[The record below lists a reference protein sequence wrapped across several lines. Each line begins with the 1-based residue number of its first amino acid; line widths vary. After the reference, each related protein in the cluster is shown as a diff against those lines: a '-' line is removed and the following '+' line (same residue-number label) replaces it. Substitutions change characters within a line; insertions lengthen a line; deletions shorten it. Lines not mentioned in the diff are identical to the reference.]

1 MTRHV
6 NEDQLIQYLF
16 DLAEPADKQAVAA
29 HVEQCPIC
37 RAEMQRLKDRYA
49 SLDLLAGEMTVSE
62 ELLAAVVAESKKPH
76 GGQRWFGMPPVWLGA
91 MAAVLVIG
99 LAILVSQLSEKKTG
113 TELALGPAEKPT
125 SYAFYDETK
134 DSKRSLFSKSNFE
147 EEPPFAPASA
157 IELNV
162 LPSRDSLQLT
172 IYNSADLTLVR
183 ETRKLTFKRGWNWL
197 QFMWANTLIDPTSLT
212 LEPLENKDKIEV
224 QQLVYPPRLRELGR
238 WLIHSDIVGQVPVQI
253 TYMTS
258 GLSWRAFYMGTLTP
272 EETHVKLS
280 GYVRVDNRSG
290 EDYENAQTRLL
301 VGKVHLL
308 DQIADLAR
316 RQYAYGSP
324 IAGAKDESSSLI
336 TSWFNWQE
344 DRKSNTG
351 LTDFMVTNGVVTMDS
366 GALAPKE
373 IVKEGLS
380 EYFLYTIEGTETIP
394 HEWGK
399 RLPSFETDRIPVI
412 SLYKYDEQRWG
423 DQAIRFVSFTND
435 TEHELGQTPIPN
447 GQVKIYRNTGDTAR
461 LSYVGGTDIK
471 YIPVNEEIE
480 LNLGPASQVKVEPVL
495 MDQKTD
501 HYEFDRKN
509 NITGW
514 DEIQTWKLT
523 VTNARR
529 LPIKVEIYRHF
540 ETPYWDISNRGQSG
554 EYEKEDLDSVKYTL
568 QLEPESKTEFEYS
581 VTTYHGTRREGRK

>member
-16 DLAEPADKQAVAA
+16 DLAESADKQATTE
-29 HVEQCPIC
+29 HIEQCRAC
-37 RAEMQRLKDRYA
+37 RAQMQQLKDKFA
-49 SLDLLAGEMTVSE
+49 SLDLLSGQMTVSD
-62 ELLAAVVAESKKPH
+62 ELLAAVVAESKKPVNRL
-76 GGQRWFGMPPVWLGA
+76 RWFGIPPVWLSA
-91 MAAVLVIG
+91 IAAVLMIG
-99 LAILVSQLSEKKTG
+99 SVLLISQLSNKKSGNEIAFDSTEK
-113 TELALGPAEKPT
+113 LATRSP
-125 SYAFYDETK
+125 YDRTTDTK
-134 DSKRSLFSKSNFE
+134 SSLFSRTEYE
-147 EEPPFAPASA
+147 EKPPFAPASA

-162 LPSRDSLQLT
+162 LPTRDSLQLT

-212 LEPLENKDKIEV
+212 LEPLENRDKIDV
-224 QQLVYPPRLRELGR
+224 QQLVFPPRLKELGR
-238 WLIHSDIVGQVPVQI
+238 WLIHSEITGQVPVQI

-272 EETHVKLS
+272 DESHLKLS

-316 RQYAYGSP
+316 RRYAYGSP
-324 IAGAKDESSSLI
+324 IEEAKDQSGYSVTQWFHWAEGQKSL
-336 TSWFNWQE
+336 TEFS
-344 DRKSNTG
+344 D
-351 LTDFMVTNGVVTMDS
+351 LMVTNGAVAMDLD
-366 GALAPKE
+366 ALAPKE
-373 IVKEGLS
+373 IKKEGLS

-423 DQAIRFVSFTND
+423 NQAIRFVSFTND

-447 GQVKIYRNTGDTAR
+447 GQIKIYRDTGDASR

-480 LNLGPASQVKVEPVL
+480 LNLGPAAQVKVEPVL

-501 HYEFDRKN
+501 NYEFDRKR

-514 DEIQTWKLT
+514 DEIQTWKIEI
-523 VTNARR
+523 TNARR
-529 LPIKVEIYRHF
+529 LPIKVEIYR
-540 ETPYWDISNRGQSG
+540 
-554 EYEKEDLDSVKYTL
+554 
-568 QLEPESKTEFEYS
+568 
-581 VTTYHGTRREGRK
+581 